1 MTHTDSPT
9 KTPETSALSFWSL
22 FSSMK
27 TAIVLLLAAAGSSV
41 IGTLVKQNASP
52 QEYVASYGRVGYA
65 VIRSLGLDDVYH
77 SGWYLLLLFLLAI
90 NLVVCSIRRFSSAWN
105 RTFAPK
111 VVVEPHEISGAQELE
126 KIITRASIDEV
137 GSTTC
142 SFLRRVGYWVKTER
156 TKDSLSL
163 YAIKGRL
170 GIWGPY
176 LTHLS
181 ILVVFVGVVVGG
193 FFGSRGLVKIAEGES
208 IDSYWVGSERVKLGF
223 TIALRKFSIL
233 TDAKRRPTAYQ
244 SHVEVYDG
252 GRLKTRK
259 IIDVNYPLVYKGF
272 AFYQSDCGLE
282 DLILRIKSPAGK
294 TSDVRLELFALRNP
308 EDLLKSVE
316 IDGKK
321 LLIYIHN
328 VALDYVGGKN
338 INASEM
344 PLNPA
349 CDILITDK
357 FHDGKKLSTW
367 TRLGWLKVGDMTEY
381 NGYRIEL
388 AKAIDYTILEVSK
401 NPGLPIVYA
410 GFGLIVLGVFLSF
423 YVRVRIIRLHASQQ
437 DDKTNVVMGCNPRN
451 LDEAVE
457 RDVRELCDV
466 VGSLDNREER

>member
-9 KTPETSALSFWSL
+9 KTPRTSALSFWSL

-27 TAIVLLLAAAGSSV
+27 TAIVLLLAAAGASV

-52 QEYVASYGRVGYA
+52 QEYVATYGRVGYA

-126 KIITRASIDEV
+126 KIVTRAPVDEV
-137 GSTTC
+137 GNAAFC
-142 SFLRRVGYWVKTER
+142 FLRRIGYCVKSER
-156 TKDSLSL
+156 AKNSLGL

-193 FFGSRGLVKIAEGES
+193 FLGSRGVVKIAEGEAV
-208 IDSYWVGSERVKLGF
+208 DSYWAGSEPIKLGF
-223 TIALRKFSIL
+223 TITLRKFSIL

-321 LLIYIHN
+321 LMIYIHN
-328 VALDYVGGKN
+328 LSLDYAGGKN
-338 INASEM
+338 ISASDM

-357 FHDGKKLSTW
+357 FDNGKKPSAW
-367 TRLGWLKVGDMTEY
+367 TRLGWLKVGDMTNY
-381 NGYRIEL
+381 NGYRIAL
-388 AKAIDYTILEVSK
+388 AKATKYTVLEVSK
-401 NPGLPIVYA
+401 NPGLPIVYT
-410 GFGLIVLGVFLSF
+410 GFLLIVLGVFISF

-437 DDKTNVVMGCNPRN
+437 DDQTAVVTGCNPRN
-451 LDEAVE
+451 SDELVE
-457 RDVRELCDV
+457 RDLRELRGV